1 MSSHRSRRR
10 LSVLIAG
17 LAGVALAAF
26 TAAPAGAAVSAT
38 TWTVQVGAQSRS
50 GSIQGMAYGPS
61 EIWIDTGDTVRWV
74 AASMEPHTVSFIDA
88 AHPSTGFDPS
98 KAYMATPTP
107 QTWISAPGE
116 FRNSGVMATMNDP
129 ALPPVVGTYELTF
142 TGPGDYTYTC
152 YLHGAAMVGLVHVR
166 DAGTAYP
173 FSQQQYDAQ
182 ANAARGALLDDG
194 NALYANA
201 RDLATAHH
209 VYVGASDMTALVMR
223 FVKDKV
229 TIKVGES
236 VTFDANLN
244 TILVPHTVTFGTEPP
259 SPFMPV
265 GDPTAFSGGDLA
277 SGVLFA
283 SMFHVPGT
291 RSTFTVT
298 FTAPGTYSYR
308 CAFHDGMGMTG
319 EVVVLP

>member
-17 LAGVALAAF
+17 LAGLALAAF
-26 TAAPAGAAVSAT
+26 AAAPAEAVATAT
-38 TWTVQVGAQSRS
+38 TWTVLVGAQSTS

-74 AASMEPHTVSFIDA
+74 AASMEPHTVSFVDA
-88 AHPSTGFDPS
+88 THPADGFDPS
-98 KAYMATPTP
+98 KTYMATPTP
-107 QTWISAPGE
+107 ETWISAPGE
-116 FRNSGVMATMNDP
+116 FRNSGVIATMSDP
-129 ALPPVVGTYELTF
+129 ALPPAVGTYSLTF

-152 YLHGAAMVGLVHVR
+152 YLHGEAMIGLVHVR
-166 DAGTAYP
+166 NAGTAYP
-173 FSQQQYDAQ
+173 FTQQQYDAQ
-182 ANAARGALLDDG
+182 ANTARGALLDDG

-201 RDLATAHH
+201 RGLATAHH

-223 FVKDKV
+223 YVRDKV
-229 TIKVGES
+229 TIRVGES

-244 TILVPHTVTFGTEPP
+244 TIPVPHTVTFGVEPP
-259 SPFMPV
+259 NPFVPV

-277 SGVLFA
+277 SGVLFP
-283 SMFHVPGT
+283 SIFQVPGT

-298 FTAPGTYSYR
+298 FTAPGSYSYR
-308 CAFHDGMGMTG
+308 CAFHDCMGMTG
-319 EVVVLP
+319 RVVVLP